1 MRKVSLLEEERKS
14 KLRAIELFE
23 SGRIDKI
30 EVGTIKGLMEINRF
44 LFQDVFDFAGK
55 IRNENISKGNFRF
68 APVLFLDSNLK
79 IVEKMP
85 ENTFEEI
92 IEKYVEMNIIHPF
105 REGNGRAT
113 RIWLDQILKK
123 NINKCVDWDKIDKDK
138 YLSAMERSVVNTL
151 EIYTLLKENLTDK
164 INDRGVYMRGIQQS
178 YYYENQD
185 EFDLEVIKNYELKKF

>member
-30 EVGTIKGLMEINRF
+30 EVGTIKGLMEIHRF

-185 EFDLEVIKNYELKKF
+185 EFDLEVIKNY

>member
-30 EVGTIKGLMEINRF
+30 EVGTIKGLMEIHRF

-105 REGNGRAT
+105 SEGNGRAT

>member
-30 EVGTIKGLMEINRF
+30 EVGTIKGLMEIHRF

-123 NINKCVDWDKIDKDK
+123 NINKCVDWNKIDKDK

-185 EFDLEVIKNYELKKF
+185 EFDLEAIKTMS

>member
-30 EVGTIKGLMEINRF
+30 EVGTIKGLMEIHRF